1 MKNSDPGK
9 NNKDKSIYKQVLYYF
24 DIWLSKGTLP
34 TIILLFAVTGV
45 FVFIIALLAVM
56 FGGQDSLTQSL
67 WDTMNHTFDPG
78 VLSGDTGSRVFLFLM
93 LLATLIGVFFLAML
107 IGLINDGIQSRVA
120 NMSKGIEAVVETDH
134 VVILGFNEST
144 FIILGELIEAYRNQG
159 GRRNAVV
166 VMDQL
171 PKEEMEDRIQIEFPD
186 WGNLIIV
193 CRSGSICSRKDLQRC
208 SIETCKSI
216 IIAAYHDFETI
227 KCILAC
233 TKILNESEEASTSK
247 AYITSVIYGRENE
260 YAARIAGDDTSE
272 TDDLFSVKNDRLELL
287 MMENTISKIITHTCR
302 HKGLS
307 QVFTE
312 IFNFSG
318 DEFYIARPKMN
329 EELYTLAR
337 GKTIREINRYLPNEI
352 AFGIIQ
358 KEGSV
363 LIADPNDVVLG
374 EGCQLLLLQGDD
386 DKVVPVEEQ
395 PVTFTA
401 PAEHYVPEP
410 SSILI
415 IGCNEKLPYILR
427 EMCDYLTPGT
437 MVYLASDPQELD
449 YWLTDDVIE
458 DMLEKDID
466 SAIKVQRKDS
476 LQQDEEGG
484 QKRKKSIRIDD
495 HKYIHA
501 LLDECR
507 PQYVLT
513 LSPDELDDTQA
524 DEKALK
530 ILLYCK
536 NYKDTHSD
544 ANFGITCEMRSVEN
558 QLLAQGTMASD
569 FVISRS
575 IASLMMSQIAE
586 NRELRE
592 VFEDLLRSEGFEIYM
607 KQAKYYMDLSDG
619 SPVDIFSVQDAVA
632 EKGEIFIGYKKA
644 ARMGVPASD
653 ADDLILLNPAK
664 IRNRAAI
671 EYSFLPEDEF
681 IVLAQDYTIRN

>member
-1 MKNSDPGK
+1 MMNRGSGK
-9 NNKDKSIYKQVLYYF
+9 NDKDKNIYRRVLYYF

-56 FGGQDSLTQSL
+56 FGGQDSLSQSL

-78 VLSGDTGSRVFLFLM
+78 VLSGDTGSRIFLFLM

-171 PKEEMEDRIQIEFPD
+171 PKEEMDDRIRIEFPD

-208 SIETCKSI
+208 SLETCKSV

-227 KCILAC
+227 KSILAC
-233 TKILNESEEASTSK
+233 TKILNESEQSGNSK

-272 TDDLFSVKNDRLELL
+272 SDDLFSVKNDRLELL
-287 MMENTISKIITHTCR
+287 MMENTVSKIMTHTCR
-302 HKGLS
+302 HNGLS

-312 IFNFSG
+312 IFNFTG
-318 DEFYIARPKMN
+318 HEFYIARPEMN
-329 EELYTLAR
+329 EKLYTLAR
-337 GKTIREINRYLPNEI
+337 GKTIRQINRFLPAAV

-358 KEGSV
+358 KDGSV
-363 LIADPNDVVLG
+363 LIDDPNTVVLG
-374 EGCQLLLLQGDD
+374 EGCQLLLLQEDD
-386 DKVVPVEEQ
+386 DKVIPTEEKQ
-395 PVTFTA
+395 ISFDPPT
-401 PAEHYVPEP
+401 ECYVPEP

-466 SAIKVQRKDS
+466 SAIRVQRKDS
-476 LQQDEEGG
+476 LQQDEKGE
-484 QKRKKSIRIDD
+484 RKKSIRIDD

-513 LSPDELDDTQA
+513 LSPDDLDDAQA
-524 DEKALK
+524 DEKVLK

-536 NYKDTHSD
+536 NYKDTHPD
-544 ANFGITCEMRSVEN
+544 AKFGITCEMRSVEN

-592 VFEDLLRSEGFEIYM
+592 VFEVLLSSEGYEIYM
-607 KQAKYYMDLSDG
+607 KPAKYYIDLRG
-619 SPVDIFSVQDAVA
+619 GRPVDLFSVQDAAA

-644 ARMGVPASD
+644 ARTGDPAGD
-653 ADDLILLNPAK
+653 AEDLILLNPAK
-664 IRNRAAI
+664 MRGGATI
-671 EYSFLPEDEF
+671 EYSFMPEDEF
-681 IVLAQDYTIRN
+681 VVLAEDHTIRK

>member
-1 MKNSDPGK
+1 MMNRGSGK
-9 NNKDKSIYKQVLYYF
+9 NDKDKNIYRRVLYYF

-56 FGGQDSLTQSL
+56 FGGQDSLSQSL

-78 VLSGDTGSRVFLFLM
+78 VLSGDTGSRIFLFLM

-171 PKEEMEDRIQIEFPD
+171 PKEEMDDRIRIEFPD

-208 SIETCKSI
+208 SLETCKSV

-227 KCILAC
+227 KSILAC
-233 TKILNESEEASTSK
+233 TKILNESEQSGNSK

-272 TDDLFSVKNDRLELL
+272 SDDLFSVKNDRLELL
-287 MMENTISKIITHTCR
+287 MMENTVSKIMTHTCR
-302 HKGLS
+302 HNGLS

-312 IFNFSG
+312 IFNFTG
-318 DEFYIARPKMN
+318 HEFYIARPEMN
-329 EELYTLAR
+329 EKLYTLAR
-337 GKTIREINRYLPNEI
+337 GKTIRQINRFLPAAV

-358 KEGSV
+358 KDGSV
-363 LIADPNDVVLG
+363 LIDDPNTVVLG
-374 EGCQLLLLQGDD
+374 EGCQLLLLQEDD
-386 DKVVPVEEQ
+386 DKVIPTEEKQ
-395 PVTFTA
+395 ISFDPPT
-401 PAEHYVPEP
+401 ECYVPEP

-476 LQQDEEGG
+476 LQQDEKGE
-484 QKRKKSIRIDD
+484 RKKSIRIDD

-513 LSPDELDDTQA
+513 LSPDDLDDAQA
-524 DEKALK
+524 DEKVLK

-536 NYKDTHSD
+536 NYKDTHPD
-544 ANFGITCEMRSVEN
+544 AKFGITCEMRSVEN

-592 VFEDLLRSEGFEIYM
+592 VFEVLLSSEGYEIYM
-607 KQAKYYMDLSDG
+607 KPAKYYIDLRG
-619 SPVDIFSVQDAVA
+619 GRPVDLFSVQDAAA

-644 ARMGVPASD
+644 ARTGDPAGD
-653 ADDLILLNPAK
+653 AEDLILLNPAK
-664 IRNRAAI
+664 MRGGAAI
-671 EYSFLPEDEF
+671 EYSFMPEDEF
-681 IVLAQDYTIRN
+681 IVLAEDHTIRK

>member
-1 MKNSDPGK
+1 MNRGSGK
-9 NNKDKSIYKQVLYYF
+9 NNKDKNIYRRALYYF

-34 TIILLFAVTGV
+34 TIILLFAVTGI
-45 FVFIIALLAVM
+45 FVVIIAVLAVM
-56 FGGQDSLTQSL
+56 FGGQDSLSHSL

-78 VLSGDTGSRVFLFLM
+78 VLSGDTGSRIFLFLM

-144 FIILGELIEAYRNQG
+144 FIILGELIESYRNQG

-171 PKEEMEDRIQIEFPD
+171 PKEEMDDRIRIEFPD

-208 SIETCKSI
+208 SIETCKSV
-216 IIAAYHDFETI
+216 IIAAYNDFETI
-227 KCILAC
+227 KSILAC
-233 TKILNESEEASTSK
+233 TKILNESEHTGNSK

-260 YAARIAGDDTSE
+260 VAARIAGDDHSE
-272 TDDLFSVKNDRLELL
+272 DKDLFSVKNDRLELL
-287 MMENTISKIITHTCR
+287 MMENTVSKIMTHTCR
-302 HKGLS
+302 HNGLS

-312 IFNFSG
+312 VFNFTG
-318 DEFYIARPKMN
+318 HEFYIARPETN
-329 EELYTLAR
+329 EKLYAMAR
-337 GKTIREINRYLPNEI
+337 GKTIRQINRLLPKAI

-358 KEGSV
+358 KDGSV
-363 LIADPNDVVLG
+363 LIDDPNLVVLE
-374 EGCQLLLLQGDD
+374 EGCQLLLLQEDD
-386 DKVVPVEEQ
+386 DKVIPSEEQ
-395 PVTFTA
+395 PVSFEPPTD
-401 PAEHYVPEP
+401 HYVPEP

-437 MVYLASDPQELD
+437 MVYLASDPDDLN
-449 YWLTDDVIE
+449 YWLTDDVIM
-458 DMLEKDID
+458 DMLEKNID
-466 SAIKVQRKDS
+466 SKITLHRQEIPDQDDKNEQR
-476 LQQDEEGG
+476 
-484 QKRKKSIRIDD
+484 RKNNIRIDD

-501 LLDECR
+501 QLDKYK

-513 LSPDELDDTQA
+513 LSPDELDDTEA

-536 NYKDTHSD
+536 NYKDTHPD
-544 ANFGITCEMRSVEN
+544 ADFGITCEMRSVEN

-592 VFEDLLRSEGFEIYM
+592 VFEHLLSSEGFEIYM
-607 KQAKYYMDLSDG
+607 KPAKYYMNLSNG
-619 SPVDIFSVQDAVA
+619 KPTDIFSVQDAVA

-644 ARMGVPASD
+644 AGTGGSASNT
-653 ADDLILLNPAK
+653 DDLILLNPVK
-664 IRNRAAI
+664 IRGRAAM

-681 IVLAQDYTIRN
+681 IVLARDYTIRK

>member
-1 MKNSDPGK
+1 MKKSSSDK
-9 NNKDKSIYKQVLYYF
+9 NNKNKNIYKRVLYYF

-56 FGGQDSLTQSL
+56 FGGQDSLSKSL

-78 VLSGDTGSRVFLFLM
+78 VLSGDTGSRIFLFLM

-144 FIILGELIEAYRNQG
+144 FIIIGELIEAYRNQG
-159 GRRNAVV
+159 RRRNAVV

-171 PKEEMEDRIQIEFPD
+171 PKEEMDDRIRIEFPD
-186 WGNLIIV
+186 PGNLIIV

-208 SIETCKSI
+208 SIETCKSVI
-216 IIAAYHDFETI
+216 ITSYHDFDTI
-227 KCILAC
+227 KSILAC
-233 TKILNESEEASTSK
+233 TKILNESEQSENSK

-272 TDDLFSVKNDRLELL
+272 SDDLFSVKNDRLELL
-287 MMENTISKIITHTCR
+287 MMENTVSKIMTHTCR
-302 HKGLS
+302 HNGLS

-318 DEFYIARPKMN
+318 HEFYIARPEMN
-329 EELYTLAR
+329 EKLYEAAR
-337 GKTIREINRYLPNEI
+337 GKTIRQINRILPGAI

-358 KEGSV
+358 KDGSV
-363 LIADPNDVVLG
+363 LIADPNIVVLG
-374 EGCQLLLLQGDD
+374 EGCQLLLLQEDD
-386 DKVVPVEEQ
+386 DKVIPSEEKPVSYTPPTEL
-395 PVTFTA
+395 
-401 PAEHYVPEP
+401 YVPEP

-437 MVYLASDPQELD
+437 MVYLASDPEELD
-449 YWLTDDVIE
+449 HWLTDDVIE

-466 SAIKVQRKDS
+466 SAIKVRRKDK
-476 LQQDEEGG
+476 LQQGG
-484 QKRKKSIRIDD
+484 PGGRKKAVRIDD

-513 LSPDELDDTQA
+513 LSPDELDDTKA

-536 NYKDTHSD
+536 NYMDTHPD

-592 VFEDLLRSEGFEIYM
+592 VFEDLLSSEGFEIYM
-607 KQAKYYMDLSDG
+607 KPAKYYIDLCDG
-619 SPVDIFSVQDAVA
+619 KPVDIFSVQDAVA

-644 ARMGVPASD
+644 ARTGEPESEEEK
-653 ADDLILLNPAK
+653 LILLNPAK
-664 IRNRAAI
+664 MDNKAVK

-681 IVLAQDYTIRN
+681 VVLAEDHTIRA

>member
-1 MKNSDPGK
+1 MNRGSGK
-9 NNKDKSIYKQVLYYF
+9 NNKDKNIYRRALYYF

-34 TIILLFAVTGV
+34 TIILLFAVTGI
-45 FVFIIALLAVM
+45 FVVIIAVLAVM
-56 FGGQDSLTQSL
+56 FGGQDSLSHSL

-78 VLSGDTGSRVFLFLM
+78 VLSGDTGSRIFLFLM

-144 FIILGELIEAYRNQG
+144 FIILGELIESYRNQG

-171 PKEEMEDRIQIEFPD
+171 PKEEMDDRIRIEFPD

-208 SIETCKSI
+208 SIETCKSV
-216 IIAAYHDFETI
+216 IIAAYNDFETI
-227 KCILAC
+227 KSILAC
-233 TKILNESEEASTSK
+233 TKILNESEHTGNSK

-260 YAARIAGDDTSE
+260 VAARIAGDDHSE
-272 TDDLFSVKNDRLELL
+272 DKDLFSVKNDRLELL
-287 MMENTISKIITHTCR
+287 MMENTVSKIMTHTCR
-302 HKGLS
+302 HNGLS

-312 IFNFSG
+312 VFNFTG
-318 DEFYIARPKMN
+318 HEFYIARPETN
-329 EELYTLAR
+329 EKLYAMAR
-337 GKTIREINRYLPNEI
+337 GKTIRQINRLLPKAI

-358 KEGSV
+358 KDGSV
-363 LIADPNDVVLG
+363 LIDDPNLVVLE
-374 EGCQLLLLQGDD
+374 EGCQLLLLQEDD
-386 DKVVPVEEQ
+386 DKVIPSEEQ
-395 PVTFTA
+395 PVSFEPPTD
-401 PAEHYVPEP
+401 HYVPEP

-437 MVYLASDPQELD
+437 MVYLASDPDDLN
-449 YWLTDDVIE
+449 YWLTDDVIM
-458 DMLEKDID
+458 DMLEKNID
-466 SAIKVQRKDS
+466 SKITLHRQETPDQDDKNEQR
-476 LQQDEEGG
+476 
-484 QKRKKSIRIDD
+484 RKNNIRIDD

-501 LLDECR
+501 QLDKYK

-513 LSPDELDDTQA
+513 LSPDELDDTEA

-536 NYKDTHSD
+536 NYKDTHPD
-544 ANFGITCEMRSVEN
+544 ADFGITCEMRSVEN

-592 VFEDLLRSEGFEIYM
+592 VFEHLLSSEGFEIYM
-607 KQAKYYMDLSDG
+607 KPAKYYMDLSNG
-619 SPVDIFSVQDAVA
+619 KPTDIFSVQDAVA

-644 ARMGVPASD
+644 AGTDGSASG
-653 ADDLILLNPAK
+653 AGDLILLNPAK
-664 IRNRAAI
+664 TRGRAVM
-671 EYSFLPEDEF
+671 EYTFLPEDEF
-681 IVLAQDYTIRN
+681 IVLARDYTIRK

>member
-1 MKNSDPGK
+1 MMNRGSGK
-9 NNKDKSIYKQVLYYF
+9 NDKDKNIYRRVLYYF

-56 FGGQDSLTQSL
+56 FGGQDSLSQSL

-78 VLSGDTGSRVFLFLM
+78 VLSGDTGSRIFLFLM

-171 PKEEMEDRIQIEFPD
+171 PKEEMDDRIRIEFPD

-208 SIETCKSI
+208 SLETCKSV

-227 KCILAC
+227 KSILAC
-233 TKILNESEEASTSK
+233 TKILNESEQFGSSK

-272 TDDLFSVKNDRLELL
+272 SDDLFSVKNDRLELL
-287 MMENTISKIITHTCR
+287 MMENTVSKIMTHTCR
-302 HKGLS
+302 HNGLS

-312 IFNFSG
+312 IFNFTG
-318 DEFYIARPKMN
+318 HEFYIARPEMN
-329 EELYTLAR
+329 EKLYTLAR
-337 GKTIREINRYLPNEI
+337 GKTIRQINRFLPAAV

-358 KEGSV
+358 KDGSV
-363 LIADPNDVVLG
+363 LIDDPNTVVLG
-374 EGCQLLLLQGDD
+374 EGCQLLLLQEDD
-386 DKVVPVEEQ
+386 DKVIPTEEKQ
-395 PVTFTA
+395 ISFDPPT
-401 PAEHYVPEP
+401 ECYVPEP

-476 LQQDEEGG
+476 LQQDEKGE
-484 QKRKKSIRIDD
+484 RKKSIRIDD

-513 LSPDELDDTQA
+513 LSPDDLDDAQA
-524 DEKALK
+524 DEKVLK

-536 NYKDTHSD
+536 NYKDTHPD
-544 ANFGITCEMRSVEN
+544 AKFGITCEMRSVEN

-592 VFEDLLRSEGFEIYM
+592 VFEVLLSSEGYEIYM
-607 KQAKYYMDLSDG
+607 KPAKYYIDLRG
-619 SPVDIFSVQDAVA
+619 GRPVDLFSVQDAAA

-644 ARMGVPASD
+644 ARTGDPAGD
-653 ADDLILLNPAK
+653 AEDLILLNPAK
-664 IRNRAAI
+664 MRGGAAI
-671 EYSFLPEDEF
+671 EYSFMPEDEF
-681 IVLAQDYTIRN
+681 IVLAEDHTIRK

>member
-1 MKNSDPGK
+1 
-9 NNKDKSIYKQVLYYF
+9 
-24 DIWLSKGTLP
+24 
-34 TIILLFAVTGV
+34 
-45 FVFIIALLAVM
+45 
-56 FGGQDSLTQSL
+56 
-67 WDTMNHTFDPG
+67 
-78 VLSGDTGSRVFLFLM
+78 
-93 LLATLIGVFFLAML
+93 
-107 IGLINDGIQSRVA
+107 
-120 NMSKGIEAVVETDH
+120 MSKGIEAVVETDH

-171 PKEEMEDRIQIEFPD
+171 PKEEMDDRIRIEFPD

-208 SIETCKSI
+208 SLETCKSV

-227 KCILAC
+227 KSILAC
-233 TKILNESEEASTSK
+233 TKILNESEQSGNSK

-272 TDDLFSVKNDRLELL
+272 SDDLFSVKNDRLELL
-287 MMENTISKIITHTCR
+287 MMENTVSKIMTHTCR
-302 HKGLS
+302 HNGLS

-312 IFNFSG
+312 IFNFTG
-318 DEFYIARPKMN
+318 HEFYIARPEMN
-329 EELYTLAR
+329 EKLYTLAR
-337 GKTIREINRYLPNEI
+337 GKTIRQINRFLPAAV

-358 KEGSV
+358 KDGSV
-363 LIADPNDVVLG
+363 LIDDPNTVVLG
-374 EGCQLLLLQGDD
+374 EGCQLLLLQEDD
-386 DKVVPVEEQ
+386 DKVIPTEEKQ
-395 PVTFTA
+395 ISFDPPT
-401 PAEHYVPEP
+401 ECYVPEP

-466 SAIKVQRKDS
+466 SAIRVQRKDS
-476 LQQDEEGG
+476 LQQDEKGE
-484 QKRKKSIRIDD
+484 RKKSIRIDD

-513 LSPDELDDTQA
+513 LSPDDLDDAQA
-524 DEKALK
+524 DEKVLK

-536 NYKDTHSD
+536 NYKDTHPD
-544 ANFGITCEMRSVEN
+544 AKFGITCEMRSVEN

-592 VFEDLLRSEGFEIYM
+592 VFEVLLSSEGYEIYM
-607 KQAKYYMDLSDG
+607 KPAKYYIDLRG
-619 SPVDIFSVQDAVA
+619 GRPVDLFSVQDAAA

-644 ARMGVPASD
+644 ARTGDPAGD
-653 ADDLILLNPAK
+653 AEDLILLNPAK
-664 IRNRAAI
+664 MRGGAAI
-671 EYSFLPEDEF
+671 EYSFMPEDEF
-681 IVLAQDYTIRN
+681 IVLAEDHTIRK

>member
-1 MKNSDPGK
+1 MNRGSGK
-9 NNKDKSIYKQVLYYF
+9 NNKDKNIYRRALYYF

-34 TIILLFAVTGV
+34 TIILLFAVTGI
-45 FVFIIALLAVM
+45 FVVIIAVLAVM
-56 FGGQDSLTQSL
+56 FGGQDSLSHSL

-78 VLSGDTGSRVFLFLM
+78 VLSGDTGSRIFLFLM

-144 FIILGELIEAYRNQG
+144 FIILGELIESYRNQG

-171 PKEEMEDRIQIEFPD
+171 PKEEMDDRIRIEFPD

-208 SIETCKSI
+208 SIETCKSV
-216 IIAAYHDFETI
+216 IIAAYNDFETI
-227 KCILAC
+227 KSILAC
-233 TKILNESEEASTSK
+233 TKILNESEHTGNSK

-260 YAARIAGDDTSE
+260 VAARIAGDDHSE
-272 TDDLFSVKNDRLELL
+272 DKDLFSVKNDRLELL
-287 MMENTISKIITHTCR
+287 MMENTVSKIMTHTCR
-302 HKGLS
+302 HNGLS

-312 IFNFSG
+312 IFNFTG
-318 DEFYIARPKMN
+318 HEFYIARPEMN
-329 EELYTLAR
+329 EKLYTLAR
-337 GKTIREINRYLPNEI
+337 GKTIRQINRFLPAAV

-358 KEGSV
+358 KDGSV
-363 LIADPNDVVLG
+363 LIDDPNTVVLG
-374 EGCQLLLLQGDD
+374 EGCQLLLLQEDD
-386 DKVVPVEEQ
+386 DKVIPTEEKQ
-395 PVTFTA
+395 ISFDPPT
-401 PAEHYVPEP
+401 ECYVPEP

-476 LQQDEEGG
+476 LQQDEKGE
-484 QKRKKSIRIDD
+484 RKKSIRIDD

-513 LSPDELDDTQA
+513 LSPDDLDDAQA
-524 DEKALK
+524 DEKVLK

-536 NYKDTHSD
+536 NYKDTHPD
-544 ANFGITCEMRSVEN
+544 AKFGITCEMRSVEN

-592 VFEDLLRSEGFEIYM
+592 VFEVLLSSEGYEIYM
-607 KQAKYYMDLSDG
+607 KPAKYYIDLRG
-619 SPVDIFSVQDAVA
+619 GRPVDLFSVQDAAA

-644 ARMGVPASD
+644 ARTGDPAGD
-653 ADDLILLNPAK
+653 AEDLILLNPAK
-664 IRNRAAI
+664 MRGGAAI
-671 EYSFLPEDEF
+671 EYSFMPEDEF
-681 IVLAQDYTIRN
+681 IVLAEDHTIRK

>member
-1 MKNSDPGK
+1 MMNKGSGK
-9 NNKDKSIYKQVLYYF
+9 NDKDKNIYRRVLYYF

-34 TIILLFAVTGV
+34 TIILLFAVTGA
-45 FVFIIALLAVM
+45 FVVIIATLAVM
-56 FGGQDSLTQSL
+56 FGGQESMSQSL
-67 WDTMNHTFDPG
+67 WNTMNHTFDPG
-78 VLSGDTGSRVFLFLM
+78 VLSGDTGSRIFLFLM

-171 PKEEMEDRIQIEFPD
+171 PKEEMDDRIRIEFPD
-186 WGNLIIV
+186 TGNLIVV
-193 CRSGSICSRKDLQRC
+193 CRSGSVCSRKDLQRC

-216 IIAAYHDFETI
+216 IIAAYHDFDTI
-227 KCILAC
+227 KSILAC
-233 TKILNESEEASTSK
+233 TKILNESEQSVSSK

-260 YAARIAGDDTSE
+260 YAARIAGDDMSE
-272 TDDLFSVKNDRLELL
+272 ADDLFSVRNDRLELL
-287 MMENTISKIITHTCR
+287 MMENTVSKIMTHTCR
-302 HKGLS
+302 HNGLS

-318 DEFYIARPKMN
+318 HEFYIARPEMN
-329 EELYTLAR
+329 EKLYTLAR
-337 GKTIREINRYLPNEI
+337 GKVIRQINRCLSNAI
-352 AFGIIQ
+352 AFGIIRRD
-358 KEGSV
+358 GSV
-363 LIADPNDVVLG
+363 LIDDPNTVVLE
-374 EGCQLLLLQGDD
+374 EGCQLLLLQEDD
-386 DKVVPVEEQ
+386 DRVIPEEEQ
-395 PVTFTA
+395 PVSFT
-401 PAEHYVPEP
+401 PPTEHYVPEP
-410 SSILI
+410 SSIMI

-437 MVYLASDPQELD
+437 MVYLASEPEELD
-449 YWLTDDVIE
+449 RWLTDDVIE

-466 SAIKVQRKDS
+466 STIKVQRKDT
-476 LQQDEEGG
+476 LQQDNKE
-484 QKRKKSIRIDD
+484 QKQAKSVRIDD

-513 LSPDELDDTQA
+513 LSPDELDDAQA

-536 NYKDTHSD
+536 KYKDIHPE
-544 ANFGITCEMRSVEN
+544 AKFGITCEMRSVEN

-592 VFEDLLRSEGFEIYM
+592 VFEVLLSSEGFEIYM
-607 KQAKYYMDLSDG
+607 KQAKYYLDLSDG
-619 SPVDIFSVQDAVA
+619 KTVDIFSVQDAVA
-632 EKGEIFIGYKKA
+632 EKGEIFIGYKKT
-644 ARMGVPASD
+644 ARAGD
-653 ADDLILLNPAK
+653 AEKLIRLNPDKLQGKAVK
-664 IRNRAAI
+664 K
-671 EYSFLPEDEF
+671 YSFLPEDEF
-681 IVLAQDYTIRN
+681 IVLAEDHTIRK